1 MAAVPRYYWFMVNRV
16 CWKCGITAH
25 MSLPRTAQSAT
36 LSGRSQ
42 GPQIWDFAFPLD
54 ENGEPQGA
62 FLYVIFVCDECGYPS
77 VAKCRYKREGYSVS
91 FSEPLEWIPS
101 KAEDHQF
108 SDVPKSVADA
118 ANEAYKC
125 FSVQAYRA
133 SVIMARSVLEGIAN
147 EKISEPFK
155 TRKNGDKYDKTL
167 KEKIEDMVTEG
178 VISKGLGDKANVIKE
193 MGNSSTHNVFEE
205 ITESDAAGT
214 LDFLELV
221 IQEVYTHESQL
232 QQLGKTVEGIKKKK
246 RKRWWR

>member
-1 MAAVPRYYWFMVNRV
+1 
-16 CWKCGITAH
+16 
-25 MSLPRTAQSAT
+25 MSLPRTA
-36 LSGRSQ
+36 RSVAFGGLPQ
-42 GPQIWDFAFPLD
+42 GPTIWDFAFPLD
-54 ENGEPQGA
+54 ERREPQGK

-77 VAKCRYKREGYSVS
+77 LAKCRRDEEESRFS
-91 FSEPLEWIPS
+91 LSEPLEWIPS

-108 SDVPKSVADA
+108 SDVPESVADA

-155 TRKNGDKYDKTL
+155 IRKNGEKYDKTL
-167 KEKIEDMVTEG
+167 KEKINDMVTEG
-178 VISKGLGDKANVIKE
+178 VISRGLGDKAAVITE

-214 LDFLELV
+214 LNFLELV
-221 IQEVYTHESQL
+221 IQEVYTHENQL
-232 QQLGKTVEGIKKKK
+232 RQLGKTVENIKEKK
-246 RKRWWR
+246 RKLWWR